1 MEPASTPDLR
11 YAVIAPTA
19 AGTTADPAWMSAF
32 ARHVEDCGFESV
44 VAVEHAVVM
53 SRYSSVYPYDASG
66 RMELADDC
74 PIPDPLELLAFLAG
88 QTSRLG
94 LATGVLV
101 LPNHHP
107 LVLAKRLATLD
118 ALSGGRLRVC
128 VGMGWMREEVEACGT
143 DFETRGRRADE
154 QLQVM
159 RALWAGTD
167 PAGVDHRGEF
177 FSFSGAMSWPKP
189 AQPGGVPLH
198 VGGHSRAAARRAGR
212 HGDGLQPLGVAGEEL
227 AALVALMREEAERAG
242 RDPDRLELS
251 LGHLVTRID
260 LDRAARLAA
269 QGASRVVL
277 ATSPTSDLEQ
287 AKDELSACAE
297 RLGLR

>member
-1 MEPASTPDLR
+1 MEPDPTALR
-11 YAVIAPTA
+11 YAVIAPVG
-19 AGTTADPAWMSAF
+19 AGVTADPAWIGEL
-32 ARHVEDCGFESV
+32 ARHVEACGFESIV
-44 VAVEHAVVM
+44 VVEHTVVV
-53 SRYSSVYPYDASG
+53 SRTSSVYPYDASG

-88 QTSRLG
+88 RTTSLG

-107 LVLAKRLATLD
+107 VVLAKRLATLD

-128 VGMGWMREEVEACGT
+128 LGMGWMREEVEACGV
-143 DFETRGRRADE
+143 DFDSRGRRADE
-154 QLQVM
+154 QIRVL
-159 RALWAGTD
+159 RALWADTSPD
-167 PAGVDHRGEF
+167 GVDHDGEF
-177 FSFSGAMSWPKP
+177 FSFRGAMSWPKP
-189 AQPGGVPLH
+189 AQADGVPLH
-198 VGGHSRAAARRAGR
+198 VGRPA
-212 HGDGLQPLGVAGEEL
+212 VAGEEL
-227 AALVALMREEAERAG
+227 ATLVALMREEAGRAD

-251 LGHLVTRID
+251 LGHLVAKID

-277 ATSPTSDLEQ
+277 AMSPTSSLDQ

-297 RLGLR
+297 RLALR